1 MDELKKL
8 SNDFYNLNKLCSD
21 TYKQTMSIEKEAN
34 IAFEKL
40 LLGLCEQYNLKIRH
54 SPLQDF
60 PNIDDKYKVCSEV
73 RKEKYDLTQYNQDFE
88 GEYQI
93 VFVGNLTET
102 ELEEIKQVLDSTT
115 LWVDEDE
122 NGFYFYYKFVFFFFD
137 KFHTKFQK
145 E

>member
-8 SNDFYNLNKLCSD
+8 SNEFYNLNKLCSD
-21 TYKQTMSIEKEAN
+21 TYKQCMHIEEEADT
-34 IAFEKL
+34 AFEKL
-40 LLGLCEQYNLKIRH
+40 LLELCKQYNLKIRY

-88 GEYQI
+88 GEYKI
-93 VFVGNLTET
+93 VFVGNLTQE
-102 ELEEIKQVLDSTT
+102 EVDEIKEILDSSI
-115 LWVDEDE
+115 LWVKEDK
-122 NGFYFYYKFVFFFFD
+122 NGFYYYYTFVFFFFD